1 MKGKREG
8 SVDVYSPKHPTA
20 ISALKAH
27 RSRLSARSLV
37 QVGEW
42 QVFWL
47 VSQKAP
53 SRVCTQ
59 WHPAFCLQTCV
70 RLKLTAAGTA
80 PDLHRCS
87 LLMLSRKESNQLPGE
102 RYYDKIYL
110 DKYFK

>member
-8 SVDVYSPKHPTA
+8 SVDVFSPKHPTA

-47 VSQKAP
+47 VSQKSAFPCLHTVASCFLLPNLRSAKTYSSGDCPGFAP
-53 SRVCTQ
+53 VF
-59 WHPAFCLQTCV
+59 PFNAF
-70 RLKLTAAGTA
+70 
-80 PDLHRCS
+80 S
-87 LLMLSRKESNQLPGE
+87 ERKQPKTRRKVL
-102 RYYDKIYL
+102 R
-110 DKYFK
+110 